1 MKLHRSTLQLLRFH
15 FSFFLLPVFL
25 MALGM
30 LPSIHPTKAFLV
42 FFILHFLVYPA
53 SNGYNSYMDRDTESI
68 GGVANPLLPTRQL
81 FYVSIILDVL
91 AVLLS
96 CFISIIFSLGI
107 LIYILISRAYSYRG
121 IRLKKYPY
129 IGYITVIFFQGFFTF
144 GLVYYS
150 CGNTLTWNIPML
162 PAIASSLLIGGFYP
176 LTQIYQH
183 ESDKKDGVITI
194 SYILGYRGNFIFC
207 GIVYSIAMLLLSQ
220 YYINQHTIWKFFL
233 FITMGFPVV
242 FFFLS
247 WAKMVWHNFSAA
259 NFNHTM
265 KMNLIASCCT
275 NLAFLILLIV
285 KYFE

>member
-1 MKLHRSTLQLLRFH
+1 M
-15 FSFFLLPVFL
+15 PVFL

-30 LPSIHPTKAFLV
+30 LPEIHPTKAFLV

-68 GGVANPLLPTRQL
+68 GGVANPLLPTKQL
-81 FYVSIILDVL
+81 FYTSIILDVL
-91 AVLLS
+91 AVLFS
-96 CFISIIFSLGI
+96 CFISIDFSVGI
-107 LIYILISRAYSYRG
+107 LIYILVSRAYSYRG
-121 IRLKKYPY
+121 IRLKKYPF
-129 IGYITVIFFQGFFTF
+129 IGYATVIVFQGFFTF

-150 CGNTLTWNIPML
+150 CGNSLTWNIPML

-183 ESDKKDGVITI
+183 QSDKKDGVITI

-220 YYINQHTIWKFFL
+220 YYINQHTLWKFFL
-233 FITMGFPVV
+233 FMTIGIPVV
-242 FFFLS
+242 FFFLR

-259 NFNHTM
+259 NFDNTM

-275 NLAFLILLIV
+275 NLAFLILLIA